1 MTALPEPAAVYDDA
15 YFGGPLAEWHRRS
28 LPTFAAFLSAALAG
42 RPPGR
47 TLDLGCG
54 DGAYAAVLRPRSR
67 ELVGC
72 DGAAAAL
79 ERAGSRGLYD
89 RLLAVDLETA
99 RREELVADG
108 GGYDLVFCTEVV
120 EHLADPARLFRLAA
134 DLLAPGGRLVLTTT
148 GFHFYLFYY
157 LAFVRP
163 ARWGHLA
170 DWLAGWVAE
179 RRADR
184 FVERLWQVTGGH
196 RSAFSRRRLARL
208 ARQAGLTVET
218 LRHANV
224 QPVAPVEHLAAAP
237 GAGAAARLGW
247 RALAGVGRLANAA
260 CRRTGLYGANL
271 MLVAERPG
279 QRPADGASAR

>member
-1 MTALPEPAAVYDDA
+1 MSLSEPSAVYDDA

-28 LPTFAAFLSAALAG
+28 FPTFAEFLAAALAG

-47 TLDLGCG
+47 ALDLGCG
-54 DGAYAAVLRPRSR
+54 DGAYAPVLRPRASW
-67 ELVGC
+67 LVGC
-72 DGAAAAL
+72 DGAAAAI

-89 RLLAVDLETA
+89 RLLTVDLETA
-99 RREELVADG
+99 RREELDPDDG
-108 GGYDLVFCTEVV
+108 GFDLVFCTEVV
-120 EHLADPARLFRLAA
+120 EHLAEPARLFRLAA

-163 ARWGHLA
+163 ARRRELA
-170 DWLAGWVAE
+170 DWLAGWVVD

-184 FVERLWQVTGGH
+184 FVEPLWQVTGGH

-208 ARQAGLTVET
+208 ARRAGLRVEA

-224 QPVAPVEHLAAAP
+224 QPVAPVDHLAAEP

-247 RALAGVGRLANAA
+247 RTLAAAGRLANAV

-271 MLVAERPG
+271 MLIAERPAE
-279 QRPADGASAR
+279 RVADGAAPR